1 MEELD
6 LVGNGRRDVWK
17 FEDDLPQIDLR
28 RGYVVSVNEG
38 TMKLELSQ
46 QDAGRNRDF
55 IGLTR
60 LRGSS

>member
-1 MEELD
+1 MEELG

-38 TMKLELSQ
+38 TTGLEPSQ
-46 QDAGRNRDF
+46 QDAGRNRDL